1 MCVCCLTEAW
11 ELWAFYKAR
20 CDFKNTNKLNIKQK
34 LQQKNRKNQ
43 IQREF
48 VVYKNKNRNNSNKQ
62 LQG

>member
-34 LQQKNRKNQ
+34 LQKTKKSNPKGVCP
-43 IQREF
+43 IQRQ
-48 VVYKNKNRNNSNKQ
+48 KP
-62 LQG
+62 